1 MKKVIFIC
9 AIVLLFGLHIAL
21 AQKGQPND
29 PNRQKN
35 PDVRKEYDKHQ
46 QEYKEYEVKESV
58 GTVNGV
64 PTPEEKHMK
73 EMKKQ
78 HEKGILLPFPNPC
91 NSSTPPKWCFQ

>member
-29 PNRQKN
+29 PNRQKC
-35 PDVRKEYDKHQ
+35 PDVQKEYDKHQ
-46 QEYKEYEVKESV
+46 KEYNEYEVKESV

-64 PTPEEKHMK
+64 STSKEKD
-73 EMKKQ
+73 MKKQ
-78 HEKGILLPFPNPC
+78 SENAPWPNPC
-91 NSSTPPKWCFQ
+91 NSLTPPKWCFQ